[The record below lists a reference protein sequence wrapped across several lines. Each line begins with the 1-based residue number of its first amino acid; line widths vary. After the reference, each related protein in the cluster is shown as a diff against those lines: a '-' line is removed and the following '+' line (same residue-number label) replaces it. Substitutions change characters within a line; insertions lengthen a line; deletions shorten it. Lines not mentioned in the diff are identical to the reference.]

1 MPCPLLQLWS
11 TKGGTFDN
19 PITAYTI
26 VPPPGYVA
34 LGVYFIQANLPPGP
48 GSLTEDA
55 ALAFALAAVS
65 PLRCVREDLVLRST
79 LFENYRDQGA
89 CTTARMQSPSF
100 WRGGGA
106 ASPLARCAQA
116 QGAAAHCLPLR
127 RATCSVYSIALSW
140 SVILWS

>member
-89 CTTARMQSPSF
+89 CPPVSYWQSWQSRQSVTA
-100 WRGGGA
+100 
-106 ASPLARCAQA
+106 
-116 QGAAAHCLPLR
+116 
-127 RATCSVYSIALSW
+127 SVHE
-140 SVILWS
+140 

>member
-65 PLRCVREDLVLRST
+65 PLRCVREDLVVRST

-89 CTTARMQSPSF
+89 CPPFSWQS
-100 WRGGGA
+100 R
-106 ASPLARCAQA
+106 Q
-116 QGAAAHCLPLR
+116 
-127 RATCSVYSIALSW
+127 SVTG
-140 SVILWS
+140 SVHE